1 MIEGRDSMIL
11 VYILLGLLCL
21 VAAGMV
27 FAALLYVLGWLLGK
41 LSGKKREQNRLDQ
54 DPDF

>member
-1 MIEGRDSMIL
+1 MIL

>member
-1 MIEGRDSMIL
+1 MTLTAVL
-11 VYILLGLLCL
+11 VYVLLGL
-21 VAAGMV
+21 AGLLIAGIV

-41 LSGKKREQNRLDQ
+41 LPGKKREQNRLDQ

>member
-1 MIEGRDSMIL
+1 MTLTTVL
-11 VYILLGLLCL
+11 VYVLLGLAGLL
-21 VAAGMV
+21 VAGVV

-41 LSGKKREQNRLDQ
+41 LSRRKREQNRLDQ